1 MRGEYTHNGTVK
13 LFAVAIE
20 PRDDGTTGPPY
31 RRLVSERS
39 CPNRPA
45 EVRLLEYER
54 YDAERDVA
62 IYRVAP
68 DK

>member
-31 RRLVSERS
+31 RR
-39 CPNRPA
+39 NRPA